1 MLRLFGSGAGSGA
14 GSGGGGGGDSGRG
27 GSGDGSGGVTAAAG
41 GAGAAAVGSDAAMRL
56 EASRALYLRFGQR
69 AGPVLTPVAT
79 TLEHMLRALQV
90 LSTPQKPSLP
100 SISCAVFAP
109 LGDAN
114 PQSGVPPPSPLDCAR
129 ARQPQV
135 LDRAAKG
142 KAVDVEI
149 DSAIPQSLFGLYTA
163 AQAFWQSLD
172 DEWAATMAR
181 FLHLHS
187 GAGAGAGGAAAG
199 AAAGAG
205 AGGGVGG
212 GAGGAEGQAGLAPQ
226 LEVECFVDFLKMG
239 SLLGQLR
246 QLCQH
251 TANMSWRMANIIQK
265 KQPKRSFIPEPDDL
279 YRFEVQV

>member
-1 MLRLFGSGAGSGA
+1 
-14 GSGGGGGGDSGRG
+14 
-27 GSGDGSGGVTAAAG
+27 
-41 GAGAAAVGSDAAMRL
+41 MRT
-56 EASRALYLRFGQR
+56 RR
-69 AGPVLTPVAT
+69 VV
-79 TLEHMLRALQV
+79 
-90 LSTPQKPSLP
+90 
-100 SISCAVFAP
+100 C
-109 LGDAN
+109 
-114 PQSGVPPPSPLDCAR
+114 PPPHLWT

-163 AQAFWQSLD
+163 AQSFWQSLD

-187 GAGAGAGGAAAG
+187 GAGAGGAGAGGAGAG
-199 AAAGAG
+199 GAGAGAG